1 MHIIFSKIVYCK
13 EHTDL
18 RKKSLNMYL
27 STWTLLEISCLVS
40 FFYPFLRKFF
50 ESKRDKWSRGSLHS
64 LCIKCRSLQK
74 VVRFLWIKK
83 QERIIDFKANI
94 SQENRV
100 LCHVLRQF
108 AIVLLYNTVHL
119 KQNI

>member
-1 MHIIFSKIVYCK
+1 M
-13 EHTDL
+13 
-18 RKKSLNMYL
+18 

-83 QERIIDFKANI
+83 QERIIDFEANV

-100 LCHVLRQF
+100 LCHVIGIQYSEVPNRRADQNKQAGLEKN
-108 AIVLLYNTVHL
+108 ATLLVYLLIKSINEQGG
-119 KQNI
+119 KKI